1 MRLLAG
7 LGNPGNQYADNRH
20 NIGFMAVDEIIR
32 RHLFTPDRPRFSG
45 LVSEG
50 SIDGEK
56 LIIIKPQTYMNESGR
71 AIGEAL
77 RYYKLDPSDLIVFH
91 DELDLAPGRMRVKIG
106 GGHAGHNGL
115 RSIIS
120 HLGSPDFV
128 RVRLGIGHPGDK
140 DRVVPYVLSDFA
152 KSEWPWVDDLCEAMA
167 AHAGDLGRG
176 DWPRFMTNVAQSVSK
191 SRAGG

>member
-120 HLGSPDFV
+120 HVGGPDFV

-176 DWPRFMTNVAQSVSK
+176 DWTRFMTNVAQSVSK